1 MNGMPGELVHLVA
14 GSAMFIIGRY
24 YFKSYFDGDD
34 KTKERYFLA
43 LACLFFS
50 CIPDFVLIIYYT
62 THILPFDTMWP
73 YQTLVNILFV
83 PIAIV
88 ALLTL
93 KYLVNIKRKPIW
105 IMGMW
110 CILLHITMDLF
121 VPDSSIS
128 SIWI

>member
-1 MNGMPGELVHLVA
+1 MPGELVHLAA

-43 LACLFFS
+43 FACLFFS

-73 YQTLVNILFV
+73 YQTLVNLLFV

-88 ALLTL
+88 VLLTL
-93 KYLVNIKRKPIW
+93 RYLVNIERKPIW

-110 CILLHITMDLF
+110 CILLHITMDQF
-121 VPDSSIS
+121 IPDT